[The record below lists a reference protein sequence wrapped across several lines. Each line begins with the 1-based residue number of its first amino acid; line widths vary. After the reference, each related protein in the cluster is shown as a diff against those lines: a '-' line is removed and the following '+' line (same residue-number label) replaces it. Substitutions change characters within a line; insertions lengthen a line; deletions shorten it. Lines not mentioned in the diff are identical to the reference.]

1 MEDPLKGSPAL
12 ALTPPQH
19 RTEFLKLFR
28 QTARHRHRYDVF
40 RDFVTLAACTLH
52 NGIFNSFSIEAWPK
66 IAQEREDEY
75 LKIIRS
81 YDKQDQEAFPL
92 LFAHLVGMLDP
103 EPRDILGP
111 LYMELEV
118 ASKDQGQFFTPP
130 ELSELMARLSYGP
143 ELANLQKP
151 FVTVSEPACGA
162 GGMILAFVKVMIEHK
177 LDPSQRMWTQCV
189 DVDRLAALMCY
200 VQLSLWHVPGEVIV
214 GNSLSWELREVW
226 YTPAHTLGLWNI
238 RLKRQASEAEHSL
251 QIQEEEEANGFDP
264 ASPPPEPRPL
274 PASEVKPVQLGFDF

>member
-1 MEDPLKGSPAL
+1 M
-12 ALTPPQH
+12 
-19 RTEFLKLFR
+19 KLFR
-28 QTARHRHRYDVF
+28 QTARHKHRYDVF
-40 RDFVTLAACTLH
+40 RDFVTLAACTMH
-52 NGIFNSFSIEAWPK
+52 NGIFQSFSIEAWPK
-66 IAQEREDEY
+66 IAQEREAEY
-75 LKIIRS
+75 LKIIGS

-111 LYMELEV
+111 LYMDLEV

-162 GGMILAFVKVMIEHK
+162 GGMILAFVKVMIENK

-200 VQLSLWHVPGEVIV
+200 VQLSLWNVPGEVIV

-238 RLKRQASEAEHSL
+238 RLKRQASEAEHAL
-251 QIQEEEEANGFDP
+251 QIQEDEEANGFDP
-264 ASPPPEPRPL
+264 ASPSPEPKPL
-274 PASEVKPVQLGFDF
+274 PAAEVKPMQLGFDF